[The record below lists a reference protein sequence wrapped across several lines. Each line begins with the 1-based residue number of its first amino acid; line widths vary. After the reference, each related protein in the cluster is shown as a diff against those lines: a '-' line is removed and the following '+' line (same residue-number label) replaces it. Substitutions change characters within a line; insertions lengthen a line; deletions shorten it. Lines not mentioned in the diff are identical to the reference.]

1 MGGKSGGGG
10 GSSAPKDPFPY
21 TQPEVFYDP
30 EAGMYYALKVTGK
43 GKNQK
48 TQRTTNFSMIP
59 ILNQEA
65 MKAEENIYVPTLA
78 EMFPT
83 LQSPL
88 APSALLDAQNAVN
101 PNAGAGAGRFLGLLG
116 NAPTQS

>member
-1 MGGKSGGGG
+1 MGSKSKK
-10 GSSAPKDPFPY
+10 SKSRVVDPFPY

-30 EAGMYYALKVTGK
+30 EAGMYYALTG
-43 GKNQK
+43 GG
-48 TQRTTNFSMIP
+48 QRTTGFSMIP

-83 LQSPL
+83 IQSPL
-88 APSALLDAQNAVN
+88 APSALLDAQNAIN
-101 PNAGAGAGRFLGLLG
+101 PSYGGGAGRFLGLLG
-116 NAPTQS
+116 NPTTES

>member
-1 MGGKSGGGG
+1 MGSKKSGG
-10 GSSAPKDPFPY
+10 SKSKVVDPFPY

-30 EAGMYYALKVTGK
+30 EAGMYYALTG
-43 GKNQK
+43 GG
-48 TQRTTNFSMIP
+48 QRTTNFSMIP

-83 LQSPL
+83 LQSQL

-101 PNAGAGAGRFLGLLG
+101 LAAGGGAGRFLGLLG
-116 NAPTQS
+116 KVPTQS

>member
-65 MKAEENIYVPTLA
+65 LKAEENIYVPTLA

>member
-21 TQPEVFYDP
+21 TQPEVYYDP

-65 MKAEENIYVPTLA
+65 LKAEENIYVPTLA

-88 APSALLDAQNAVN
+88 APSALLDAQNAIN
-101 PNAGAGAGRFLGLLG
+101 PSAGAGAGRFLGLLG

>member
-1 MGGKSGGGG
+1 MGSKKSGG
-10 GSSAPKDPFPY
+10 SKSKVVDPFPY

-30 EAGMYYALKVTGK
+30 EAGMYYALTTTGR
-43 GKNQK
+43 GRNQK

>member
-1 MGGKSGGGG
+1 MGSKKSGG
-10 GSSAPKDPFPY
+10 SKSKVVDPFPY
-21 TQPEVFYDP
+21 TQPTVYYDP
-30 EAGMYYALKVTGK
+30 QAGMYYALTGS
-43 GKNQK
+43 G
-48 TQRTTNFSMIP
+48 QRTTGFSMIP

-83 LQSPL
+83 IQSPL
-88 APSALLDAQNAVN
+88 SQSALLDAQNAIN
-101 PNAGAGAGRFLGLLG
+101 PSAGGGAGRFLGLLG